1 MSIWKPSVTV
11 AAVIEHHERFLI
23 IEEQTVAGVRLNQP
37 AGHLDPG
44 ETLVRAVV
52 REALEETAHHVE
64 VVSGIGVYLARFVH
78 EASATDV
85 TYLRF
90 AFACRLADRP
100 GGPREAGRS
109 LDQGILATHWLTA
122 AELRERAPEHRSP
135 LVMQVV
141 DDYRAGLRFDP
152 AVLRADT
159 SFAGLPLATARLG

>member
-1 MSIWKPSVTV
+1 M
-11 AAVIEHHERFLI
+11 
-23 IEEQTVAGVRLNQP
+23 IEERTVAGVRLNQP

-44 ETLVRAVV
+44 ETLARAVV

-100 GGPREAGRS
+100 DGARDAGRT
-109 LDQGILATHWLTA
+109 LDDGILGTHWLTA
-122 AELRERAPEHRSP
+122 AELRARQAEHRSP

-141 DDYRAGLRFDP
+141 DDYLAGQRFDP
-152 AVLRADT
+152 SVLRADAN
-159 SFAGLPLATARLG
+159 FAGLPLQAPLIR